1 MPPSENS
8 AAPYVG
14 VVIVTYNGEPWIR
27 DCLNSLRAQR
37 RELHVI
43 VVDNGSSDDTCGIIA
58 TEYPWVQL
66 IRSKENVGFGRGNNI
81 GIRAAL
87 ALNARY
93 VLLLNQDAYA
103 LPGSIGQ
110 LTEFMDEHPEFSVA
124 SPLQCSPDA
133 NHVDGK
139 TLRGYLNP
147 YAQSYLADAC
157 LGRVA
162 HYYVVHGLNAAA
174 WFIRTEV
181 FNTVGGFD
189 PLFFMYGED
198 DDMLMRWKH
207 HGVKFVLLPACR
219 IVHLRQ
225 SVVAKRPT
233 VWQDIARRAA
243 RRRSEL
249 LVAIKRPGFS
259 LHHMLLVGFAE
270 GWLLPLADLLIRRQW
285 RDYVAACFAASR
297 LLFEIRRIH
306 YHGILTAKS
315 GAHFL

>member
-1 MPPSENS
+1 MQHSDHS
-8 AAPYVG
+8 APPYVS

-27 DCLNSLRAQR
+27 DCLSSLRGQKAK
-37 RELHVI
+37 LHVV
-43 VVDNGSSDDTCGIIA
+43 VVDNGSTDNTCGIIA
-58 TEYPWVQL
+58 AEYPTVQ
-66 IRSKENVGFGRGNNI
+66 IVRNKENVGFGRGNNV
-81 GIRAAL
+81 GIRVAMARS
-87 ALNARY
+87 ARY
-93 VLLLNQDAYA
+93 VLLLNQDAFV
-103 LPGSIGQ
+103 LPGSIDQ
-110 LTEFMDEHPEFSVA
+110 LTAFMDEHPTFSVA

-133 NHVDGK
+133 DHVDAK

-157 LGRVA
+157 LGRIA

-174 WFIRTEV
+174 WFIRTEI
-181 FNTVGGFD
+181 FNTAGGFD

-198 DDMLMRWKH
+198 DDLLTRWKH

-233 VWQDIARRAA
+233 IWQDIARRAE

-249 LVAIKRPGFS
+249 LVAIKRPGIS
-259 LHHMLLVGFAE
+259 LHHMLLVGFVE
-270 GWLLPLADLLIRRQW
+270 GWLLPFAELLIRRHW
-285 RDYVAACFAASR
+285 RDYIAACFAASR
-297 LLFEIRRIH
+297 VLIEIRRIH
-306 YHGILTAKS
+306 YHGILTGKS